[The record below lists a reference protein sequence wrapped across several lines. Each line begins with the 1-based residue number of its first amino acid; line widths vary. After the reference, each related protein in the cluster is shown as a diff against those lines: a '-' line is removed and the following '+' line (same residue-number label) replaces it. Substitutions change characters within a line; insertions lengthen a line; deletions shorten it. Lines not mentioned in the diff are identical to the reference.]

1 MTRAF
6 EYRAGMDVTVDAADD
21 LCAFIEASP
30 APRLAAAEL
39 TRRLDEAGYRRV
51 SLTARRWDLAVGGAY
66 VQRGAAVIAWHLRST
81 AQPPRGLLAIGAH
94 TDSPHLRLK
103 PRPAYVAE
111 GCLQLGVEVYGGALW
126 NSWLDRDLGLAGTVF
141 TVDGAAH
148 AVRIARPV
156 ARVPQLAIHLDRTV
170 NDTGLKLNPQQH
182 LAPIWGLAGK
192 DAKQDDAAALF
203 LELVAEAAG
212 VDARAIAAHDLSLY
226 DLTAAGRGGAK
237 GELVFAAR
245 LDNLASCHAGVR
257 ALLDAGARGP
267 DDVLP
272 ILACFDHE
280 EVGSGSTD
288 GAGGP
293 LLELVLERIVM
304 ELGGDR
310 SAYHACLAAGL
321 MASADMAH
329 AANPNYADRHEP
341 RHKPLL
347 GAGPV
352 LKSNVNQRY
361 GTAGPG
367 YARLIGL
374 ARTADLPIQDFVT
387 RTDLGCGSTIGPITA
402 TRLGLAVVDLGGPML
417 SMHSARECCA
427 ADDHARYVA
436 LLTSHLAG
444 DLPMV

>member
-1 MTRAF
+1 MT
-6 EYRAGMDVTVDAADD
+6 VPTDAADD
-21 LCAFIEASP
+21 LCRFIDASP
-30 APRLAAAEL
+30 SPRHAAAEL
-39 TRRLDEAGYRRV
+39 TARLDAAGYRRV
-51 SLTARRWDLAVGGAY
+51 ELTAPRWDLAPGGAY
-66 VQRGAAVIAWHLRST
+66 VVRGAAVIAWHLRAT
-81 AQPPRGLLAIGAH
+81 APPRGVLAIGAH

-103 PRPAYVAE
+103 PRPAYASE

-126 NSWLDRDLGLAGTVF
+126 NSWLDRDLGLAGAVF
-141 TVDGAAH
+141 TADGKPH
-148 AVRIARPV
+148 PLRIARPI
-156 ARVPQLAIHLDRTV
+156 ARVPQLAIHLDRRV
-170 NDTGLKLNPQQH
+170 NDDGLKLNPQQH
-182 LAPIWGLAGK
+182 LAPMWGLAGK
-192 DAKQDDAAALF
+192 DEDPARLF
-203 LELVAEAAG
+203 ADLIADAAG
-212 VDARAIAAHDLSLY
+212 VAASDIAAHDLSLY
-226 DLTAAGRGGAK
+226 DLAPPGRGGAR
-237 GELVFAAR
+237 GELVFTAR

-257 ALLDAGARGP
+257 ALVDAGARGP

-272 ILACFDHE
+272 VLACFDHE

-293 LLELVLERIVM
+293 LLELVLDRVIG
-304 ELGGDR
+304 ELGGSR

-329 AANPNYADRHEP
+329 GAHPNYADRHEP
-341 RHKPLL
+341 RHKPQL

-367 YARLIGL
+367 YARMIGL
-374 ARTADLPIQDFVT
+374 ARAAGLPLQDFVT

-427 ADDHARYVA
+427 ADDHARYVT
-436 LLTSHLAG
+436 LLTAHLAG
-444 DLPMV
+444 ELPAS